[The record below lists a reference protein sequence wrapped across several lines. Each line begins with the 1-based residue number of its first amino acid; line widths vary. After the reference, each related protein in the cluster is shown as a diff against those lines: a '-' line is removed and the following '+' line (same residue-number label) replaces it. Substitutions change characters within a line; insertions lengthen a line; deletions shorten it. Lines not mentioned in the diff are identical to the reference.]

1 MQDSEWSAKIF
12 ATPGRHWPCAAID
25 EKYGRW
31 SWCSSLIIDRPPLI
45 SASKYTFMRICHLPT
60 LVGFMLSFISTSF
73 ANTSSGTNTAPW
85 NEWISITTEGEGPD
99 LILIPGLASSREVWS
114 KQAVNL
120 RKNYKLH
127 LVQISGFAESA
138 PVTNTENGVAKPA
151 AQAIAN
157 YIRDEHILTPAII
170 GHSLG
175 GEIALMLG
183 ARYPELVGS
192 LTIVDALPF
201 YSLLF
206 DPRATPEIVKPRA
219 EMIRKAMIAASSDQ
233 TLAAQTEAIANLVK
247 TEAER
252 PAIVRSGMQ
261 SDRKTVANATYEL
274 MTTDLRSE
282 LKHIRAPVKVI
293 YAYDA
298 AYGIPPA
305 AVDSMYKDAYH
316 SASKVI
322 FQRIDG
328 SFHFI
333 MLDQP
338 DQFERELTEFLK
350 QTR

>member
-1 MQDSEWSAKIF
+1 MPDSEWGAKIF
-12 ATPGRHWPCAAID
+12 AAPPRHWACAVID
-25 EKYGRW
+25 EDGRSFW
-31 SWCSSLIIDRPPLI
+31 RSSLIIDRPSLI
-45 SASKYTFMRICHLPT
+45 NAPKYTLMRIRHFST
-60 LVGFMLSFISTSF
+60 LIGFMLSFTSTSF

-138 PVTNTENGVAKPA
+138 PAANTGNGVAKPA

-157 YIRDEHILTPAII
+157 YIRDKHIHTPAIV

-201 YSLLF
+201 YSLQF

-219 EMIRKAMIAASSDQ
+219 EMIRSAMLAAPSDQ
-233 TLAAQTEAIANLVK
+233 TLAAQTQAIAYLVK

-274 MTTDLRSE
+274 MTTDLRAE
-282 LKHIRAPVKVI
+282 LEHIRAPVKVI
-293 YAYDA
+293 YAHDA

-316 SASKVI
+316 SASKAI
-322 FQRIDG
+322 FQRIDD

-338 DQFERELTEFLK
+338 EQFERALTEFLN

>member
-1 MQDSEWSAKIF
+1 
-12 ATPGRHWPCAAID
+12 
-25 EKYGRW
+25 
-31 SWCSSLIIDRPPLI
+31 
-45 SASKYTFMRICHLPT
+45 MRIRHLPT
-60 LVGFMLSFISTSF
+60 LVGFMLSFASASF
-73 ANTSSGTNTAPW
+73 ATTASGTNAAPW

-127 LVQISGFAESA
+127 LVQISGFADSA
-138 PVTNTENGVAKPA
+138 PAANTESGVAKPA

-157 YIRDEHILTPAII
+157 YIRDKHIHAPAII

-219 EMIRKAMIAASSDQ
+219 DMIRGAMLAAPSDQ
-233 TLAAQTEAIANLVK
+233 TLAAQTQAIANLVK

-274 MTTDLRSE
+274 MTTDLRAE
-282 LKHIRAPVKVI
+282 LEHIRAPVKVI

-316 SASKVI
+316 SAPKAI

-338 DQFERELTEFLK
+338 EQFERALTEFLK

>member
-1 MQDSEWSAKIF
+1 
-12 ATPGRHWPCAAID
+12 
-25 EKYGRW
+25 
-31 SWCSSLIIDRPPLI
+31 
-45 SASKYTFMRICHLPT
+45 MRILHLST
-60 LVGFMLSFISTSF
+60 LVGLMLSFTSTSF

-85 NEWISITTEGEGPD
+85 NEWISVTTEGEGPD

-138 PVTNTENGVAKPA
+138 PAPNTESGVAKPA
-151 AQAIAN
+151 VEAIAN
-157 YIRDEHILTPAII
+157 YIRDKHIVTPSII

-183 ARYPELVGS
+183 ARYPELAGS

-206 DPRATPEIVKPRA
+206 DPQATPETVKPRA
-219 EMIRKAMIAASSDQ
+219 EMIRNAMIAAPSDQ
-233 TLAAQTEAIANLVK
+233 ALAAQTQAIANLVK
-247 TEAER
+247 TEASR
-252 PAIVRSGMQ
+252 SAIVRSAMQ

-305 AVDSMYKDAYH
+305 AVDSMYKNAYH
-316 SASKVI
+316 SVSKAI

-333 MLDQP
+333 MLDKP
-338 DQFERELTEFLK
+338 DQFERALTEFLK
-350 QTR
+350 QTG

>member
-1 MQDSEWSAKIF
+1 
-12 ATPGRHWPCAAID
+12 
-25 EKYGRW
+25 
-31 SWCSSLIIDRPPLI
+31 
-45 SASKYTFMRICHLPT
+45 MRICHLPT
-60 LVGFMLSFISTSF
+60 LIGFTLSFAFASF
-73 ANTSSGTNTAPW
+73 ADTSSGTNPAPW
-85 NEWISITTEGEGPD
+85 NEWISIRTEGEGPD

-114 KQAVNL
+114 KQAVKL

-138 PVTNTENGVAKPA
+138 PAANTEHGVAKPVT
-151 AQAIAN
+151 QAIAN
-157 YIRDEHILTPAII
+157 YIRDEHILAPAII

-192 LTIVDALPF
+192 LTVVDALPF

-219 EMIRKAMIAASSDQ
+219 EMIRNAMIAAPSDQ
-233 TLAAQTEAIANLVK
+233 TLAAQTGAIANLVK

-282 LKHIRAPVKVI
+282 LKHIRVPVKVI
-293 YAYDA
+293 YAHDA

-305 AVDSMYKDAYH
+305 ALDSMYKDAYH
-316 SASKVI
+316 SASKAV

-338 DQFERELTEFLK
+338 DQFERALTEFLT